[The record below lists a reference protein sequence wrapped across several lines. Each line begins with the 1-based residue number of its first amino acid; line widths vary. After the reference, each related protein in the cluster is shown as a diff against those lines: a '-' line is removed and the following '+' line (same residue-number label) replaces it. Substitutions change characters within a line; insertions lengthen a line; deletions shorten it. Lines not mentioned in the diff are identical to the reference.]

1 MKLEPIVKDAAI
13 NFADCVPQ
21 FKELMLDAFNHIAKY
36 ENVVDGVV
44 AEDFEVLYAMQVHPY
59 DFFGAF
65 ITSIFGSYI
74 MHDFREEQKVC
85 DEDDA
90 TECNIFFYS
99 LTKLSNDATN

>member
-13 NFADCVPQ
+13 NFYDCVPQ

-36 ENVVDGVV
+36 ENVVDGVD
-44 AEDFEVLYAMQVHPY
+44 AEDFEVLYASAEPTN

-65 ITSIFGSYI
+65 ITSIFGSYM